1 MRITHSTIPKKNFR
15 KLLYLLHMITIDIPV
30 EILFI
35 ISERK
40 QKIVEEKF
48 VFIAELA
55 PREVAAMINSNFT
68 KPVQQ
73 KYKWSLIS
81 KQELQILLKPIRG
94 DAYEYENY
102 MFVFNTYDNNFKNF
116 L

>member
-1 MRITHSTIPKKNFR
+1 
-15 KLLYLLHMITIDIPV
+15 MITIDIPV

-81 KQELQILLKPIRG
+81 KQELQVLLKPIRG
-94 DAYEYENY
+94 DAYKMRTICLYSILTIIISKIFFY
-102 MFVFNTYDNNFKNF
+102 FYT
-116 L
+116 